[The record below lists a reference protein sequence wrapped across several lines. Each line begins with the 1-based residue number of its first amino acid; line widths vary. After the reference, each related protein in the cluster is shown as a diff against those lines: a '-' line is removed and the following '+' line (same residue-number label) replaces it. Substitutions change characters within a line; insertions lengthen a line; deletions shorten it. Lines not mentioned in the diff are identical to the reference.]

1 MTHAE
6 LQHFVEDLATRLD
19 APTVLE
25 DHEQRMIVYST
36 HSEPI
41 DDIRRESILTRET
54 KPDVKA
60 WFRRFG
66 IVSATEPLRIP
77 GDTTAG
83 VLGRL
88 CVPVRYLNRLMGFL
102 WLIDDDSRLGAP
114 DIAMTKTVAGQ
125 IGILL
130 YEDTLAGQLAG
141 STLAQLLSPSAV
153 LRELAAR
160 QIAESAVFDVRPP
173 CAVVVVQPLG
183 LSESRVRPVISETLA
198 EVVRRH
204 PGTAHLHLTSG
215 DHGVLLAG
223 VRTPEDDARARQLAC
238 DARES
243 LSHRVSHRKPPCRV
257 IASVGEPQER
267 LVTAVTSYR
276 QARLSAKVARLVPA
290 VGDLPCWRDLG
301 VFRVLAQL
309 PAEEPA
315 ASLDPRLALVLRS
328 GDEPVVL
335 TLETYL
341 DLGCD
346 AKATAERLHLHRG
359 TLYYRLQKAERIG
372 GIDLRNGEDRLA
384 VHLGFKLAR
393 FTGLLRTPAAA
404 ALSPTV
410 TA

>member
-1 MTHAE
+1 
-6 LQHFVEDLATRLD
+6 
-19 APTVLE
+19 
-25 DHEQRMIVYST
+25 MIVYST

-77 GDTTAG
+77 GDATAG

-88 CVPVRYLNRLMGFL
+88 CVPVRYLNRLLGFL
-102 WLIDDDSRLGAP
+102 WLIDDGSRLGAP
-114 DIAMTKTVAGQ
+114 DIAVTKAVAGR
-125 IGILL
+125 IGVLL
-130 YEDTLAGQLAG
+130 YEDELSGQQAGT
-141 STLAQLLSPSAV
+141 TLAQLLSPSAM

-160 QIAESAVFDVRPP
+160 QLAESAVFDVRPP
-173 CAVVVVQPLG
+173 CAIVVVQPLG
-183 LSESRVRPVISETLA
+183 LAEPKVRPVITETLA

-204 PGTAHLHLTSG
+204 PGAAHLHLTSG
-215 DHGVLLAG
+215 DHGVLLARA
-223 VRTPEDDARARQLAC
+223 RTAEDDAPARQIAC
-238 DARES
+238 DARDS
-243 LSHRVSHRKPPCRV
+243 LLHRVGHRRPCRV
-257 IASVGEPQER
+257 IASVGEPQEQ
-267 LVTAVTSYR
+267 LVAAATSYR

-290 VGDLPCWRDLG
+290 VGDLPRWRDLG

-315 ASLDPRLALVLRS
+315 AGLDPRLALVLRS

-372 GIDLRNGEDRLA
+372 GIDLRNGDDRLA

-393 FTGLLRTPAAA
+393 FTGLLRTPAA
-404 ALSPTV
+404 L
-410 TA
+410 